1 MSEGQRK
8 TIKINPELF
17 NLGSSGEKTRKQKPK
32 TYQPLVINEN
42 SLKKQ
47 FINKI
52 KEHKQREKNGMLDNK
67 IEMKKGAFTNEF
79 VDSINY
85 LTTLS
90 KKHKEENAFERKKQT
105 LKHPPIQY
113 QPHQNQYQPPH
124 QNQYQ
129 RPLQNQYQQPT
140 QNQYQAPAQNRPY
153 IPHVELELPE
163 ELRDTFLPSPP
174 IQPIMNLKND
184 PVPYGCLKGGNKPTY
199 REWQHNTTR
208 KNVPL
213 PPVQPQT
220 NPLQKL
226 PVYQEITERERK
238 LEMLKQKM
246 RQQEDMLREEREKR
260 EMLEK
265 QIQDNDV
272 NAFKQTSDFKV
283 KESMRENMMENV
295 ESVNEMG
302 SSVNINS
309 GNSLNN
315 TIEPQETKRYIKKT
329 IRRKYT
335 LGKSKITRNVGILI
349 KDKNTRK
356 KVVQA
361 QKELKR
367 KPIHEVKKYLKEH
380 GLLKVGSNAP
390 NDVVRKTFEC
400 AMLSG
405 DIMNQN
411 KDVLIHN
418 LLNES

>member
-67 IEMKKGAFTNEF
+67 IEMKKDAFTNEF

-90 KKHKEENAFERKKQT
+90 KKHKEENTFERKNRT
-105 LKHPPIQY
+105 LKQPPVQY
-113 QPHQNQYQPPH
+113 QPSQNQY
-124 QNQYQ
+124 
-129 RPLQNQYQQPT
+129 QPT
-140 QNQYQAPAQNRPY
+140 QNQYRPTQNQPY

-174 IQPIMNLKND
+174 VQPIMNLKND

-213 PPVQPQT
+213 PSVQPVQQPQA

-226 PVYQEITERERK
+226 PVYQEMTERERK

-265 QIQDNDV
+265 QIQEKDI
-272 NAFKQTSDFKV
+272 NAFKQTSDFQV
-283 KESMRENMMENV
+283 KESMRGNMQENT
-295 ESVNEMG
+295 ESLNEMG
-302 SSVNINS
+302 STNNS
-309 GNSLNN
+309 NYA
-315 TIEPQETKRYIKKT
+315 IDPPQETKRYIKKT

-356 KVVQA
+356 KVVHA

>member
-1 MSEGQRK
+1 MSEGLRK

-17 NLGSSGEKTRKQKPK
+17 NLGSGSSGEKTRKQKPK

-52 KEHKQREKNGMLDNK
+52 KEHKHREKNGLENK
-67 IEMKKGAFTNEF
+67 IEMKKEAFTNEF
-79 VDSINY
+79 MDSISY
-85 LTTLS
+85 LSSLS
-90 KKHKEENAFERKKQT
+90 KKHKEENETASFERKNRT
-105 LKHPPIQY
+105 LKQPPQY
-113 QPHQNQYQPPH
+113 SPSHYPNQYSQIP
-124 QNQYQ
+124 QNAQF
-129 RPLQNQYQQPT
+129 RPQMSYL
-140 QNQYQAPAQNRPY
+140 
-153 IPHVELELPE
+153 PHVELELPE

-174 IQPIMNLKND
+174 MQPIMNLKHD

-199 REWQHNTTR
+199 REWNNNSTR

-213 PPVQPQT
+213 VSSVQPAPSLK

-226 PVYQEITERERK
+226 PVYQEMTERERK
-238 LEMLKQKM
+238 LEMLKQRM
-246 RQQEDMLREEREKR
+246 RQQEEMLKVEREKR
-260 EMLEK
+260 EILEK
-265 QIQDNDV
+265 KLEENEINLF
-272 NAFKQTSDFKV
+272 NNRNDFKV
-283 KESMRENMMENV
+283 ND
-295 ESVNEMG
+295 NELRNYMQ
-302 SSVNINS
+302 NEEEQNK
-309 GNSLNN
+309 LQ
-315 TIEPQETKRYIKKT
+315 PQQVQQEQEQQLPETKKYIKRT

-335 LGKSKITRNVGILI
+335 LGKSKLTGNVGILI

-390 NDVVRKTFEC
+390 NDVVRKTFES

-405 DIMNQN
+405 DIVNQN
-411 KDVLIHN
+411 KDILIHN
-418 LLNES
+418 LLSES

>member
-67 IEMKKGAFTNEF
+67 IEMKKDAFTNEF

-90 KKHKEENAFERKKQT
+90 KKHKEENAFERKNRT
-105 LKHPPIQY
+105 LKQPPVQY
-113 QPHQNQYQPPH
+113 QPRQNQYQQPS

-129 RPLQNQYQQPT
+129 RPLQTQQ
-140 QNQYQAPAQNRPY
+140 Y

-163 ELRDTFLPSPP
+163 ELRDTSLPSPP
-174 IQPIMNLKND
+174 MQPIMNLKND

-226 PVYQEITERERK
+226 PLYQEMTERERK

-246 RQQEDMLREEREKR
+246 RQQEEMLREEREKR

-265 QIQDNDV
+265 QIQEKDI

-283 KESMRENMMENV
+283 KESMRENMMENMD
-295 ESVNEMG
+295 SVNEM
-302 SSVNINS
+302 SSINSENS
-309 GNSLNN
+309 GNSA
-315 TIEPQETKRYIKKT
+315 IEPQETKRYIKKT

-356 KVVQA
+356 KVVHA